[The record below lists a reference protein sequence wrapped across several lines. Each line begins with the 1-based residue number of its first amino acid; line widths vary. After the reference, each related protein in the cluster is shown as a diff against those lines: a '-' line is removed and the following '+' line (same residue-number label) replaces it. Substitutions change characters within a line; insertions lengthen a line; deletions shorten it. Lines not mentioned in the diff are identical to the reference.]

1 MTGKLLIDWSRGT
14 GIVVIMYNL
23 ILCKCVNSSM
33 LILVI
38 ISAGY
43 SDEMLELVLVAMED
57 LRESLKDQGS
67 NLMIRFGSAENVIR
81 EIVKEVVTY

>member
-1 MTGKLLIDWSRGT
+1 
-14 GIVVIMYNL
+14 
-23 ILCKCVNSSM
+23 M

-57 LRESLKDQGS
+57 LRDSLKGQGS
-67 NLMIRFGSAENVIR
+67 NLMIRFGSAENTIQ

>member
-1 MTGKLLIDWSRGT
+1 
-14 GIVVIMYNL
+14 MYNL
-23 ILCKCVNSSM
+23 IPCKYVNSSM

-38 ISAGY
+38 SAGF

-67 NLMIRFGSAENVIR
+67 NLMIRFGSAEKTIR
-81 EIVKEVVTY
+81 EIVKEVVTH

>member
-1 MTGKLLIDWSRGT
+1 
-14 GIVVIMYNL
+14 
-23 ILCKCVNSSM
+23 M

-38 ISAGY
+38 SAGF

-67 NLMIRFGSAENVIR
+67 NLMIRFGSAEKTIR
-81 EIVKEVVTY
+81 EIVKEVVTH